1 MLFLELDVVCDAGV
15 LRGGWCVVAEEIVL
29 AGGARDRLP
38 IGYSFVE
45 RHIELG
51 HLVLELNV
59 LLTKRL
65 NLVKVGVMLAC

>member
-15 LRGGWCVVAEEIVL
+15 LRGGWCVVAKEIVL

-38 IGYSFVE
+38 IGYGFVE